1 SDLAK
6 GNPHFTLT
14 RGSAFGPPPDAGEM
28 AVIVFALTAVGLVL
42 LIACANVASLLLARA
57 AVRQKEIAV
66 RLALGAGRGRLV
78 RQLLTESMLIGAAAG
93 AMGLVFAVWLLDLL
107 MRAIAASVPAFF
119 GTIVLHTAP
128 DVRVFGYTILLSFAA
143 SITFGLAPALQTSK
157 PDLTSALKQEVASFG
172 VRLRRVRFRMT
183 LRESLVAL
191 QVAVCLLL
199 VISAALLA
207 RASQKA
213 LTIDRGFNVKKLV
226 AVEIMRPSETQHD
239 PSRLALLNHDISMRL
254 RAIPGA
260 SSVAEAYRS
269 TLLGGWRAVPVATDG
284 SGVQDAPHAP
294 QVFYTLASPEFF
306 HTTGITITRGRGFTR
321 QECEAQAP
329 VALVSEA
336 TARRF
341 WPGQDPVGKRISI
354 GVPESQ
360 PHFLGETAPYVP
372 SGLIIGVTKDV
383 RSTSLREVDPTH
395 LYLPLDPAT
404 TWPEYYVRTE
414 GDPQALFPAIARALR
429 STNANLIAQAL
440 SGKDAVTNDPA
451 FVMSRLGA
459 ILCGMVGFLGLAIA
473 VVGIYGMVS
482 YAVSRRTQEIG
493 IRMALGA
500 RKADVLRLVFRET
513 MRPIVFGVALG
524 MAAGIAGSRIL
535 SSLVFGVGALDFVG
549 LAAACLF
556 ICAVALFASYVP
568 ARRATSVDPMTAL
581 RYE

>member
-1 SDLAK
+1 
-6 GNPHFTLT
+6 
-14 RGSAFGPPPDAGEM
+14 
-28 AVIVFALTAVGLVL
+28 
-42 LIACANVASLLLARA
+42 
-57 AVRQKEIAV
+57 
-66 RLALGAGRGRLV
+66 
-78 RQLLTESMLIGAAAG
+78 
-93 AMGLVFAVWLLDLL
+93 
-107 MRAIAASVPAFF
+107 MRVIAASVPAFF

-128 DVRVFGYTILLSFAA
+128 DARVFGYTILLSFAA
-143 SITFGLAPALQTSK
+143 SIAFGLAPALQTSK

-172 VRLRRVRFRMT
+172 VRLRGVRFRMT

-213 LTIDRGFNVKKLV
+213 LTIDRGFDVKKLV
-226 AVEIMRPSETQHD
+226 AIEIMRPPETEHD
-239 PSRLALLNHDISMRL
+239 PSRLALLNREISMRL

-269 TLLGGWRAVPVATDG
+269 TLLGGWRSVPVSTDG
-284 SGVQDAPHAP
+284 HGVTDARHAP

-306 HTTGITITRGRGFTR
+306 HATGVTITRGRGFTR
-321 QECEAQAP
+321 QECETRAP
-329 VALVSEA
+329 VAVVSEA

-341 WPGQDPVGKRISI
+341 WPGQDPLGKRMGI
-354 GVPESQ
+354 GVLESQ
-360 PHFLGETAPYVP
+360 SHFLGETPPY
-372 SGLIIGVTKDV
+372 SSSSLIIGMAKDV

-395 LYLPLDPAT
+395 LYLPLDPTA

-414 GDPQALFPAIARALR
+414 GDSEALLPAIARALQA
-429 STNANLIAQAL
+429 TNANLIAQAL

-459 ILCGMVGFLGLAIA
+459 LLCGTVGFLGLLIA

-500 RKADVLRLVFRET
+500 RRADVLRLVFRET
-513 MRPIVFGVALG
+513 MRPVVFGIVLG
-524 MAAGIAGSRIL
+524 LAAGMAGSRIL
-535 SSLVFGVGALDFVG
+535 SSLVFGVGSLDFVG

-556 ICAVALFASYVP
+556 ICAVALLASYIP
-568 ARRATSVDPMTAL
+568 ARRATAVDPMTAL